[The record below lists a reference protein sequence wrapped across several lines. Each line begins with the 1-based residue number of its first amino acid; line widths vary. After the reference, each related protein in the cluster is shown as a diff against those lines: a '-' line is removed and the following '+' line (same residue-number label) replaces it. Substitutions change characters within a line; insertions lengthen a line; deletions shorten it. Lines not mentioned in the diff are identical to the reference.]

1 MLLFTIVCFV
11 ESPKFLY
18 NKKRYAEAKK
28 SLSWVAYYNG
38 VSSYDTNFVFDQ
50 EQEERG
56 GAVDVEV
63 LTTTLDENETTHEM
77 SPQELEMNRN
87 YFRNMIVMTI
97 FWSAASFST
106 FLLNFMNKYLEGSI
120 FQNNYAEGF
129 AGVISVAIG
138 S

>member
-38 VSSYDTNFVFDQ
+38 VSTYDTNFVFDQ

-56 GAVDVEV
+56 ADVEQ
-63 LTTTLDENETTHEM
+63 TTTLDENEMAAHEM
-77 SPQELEMNRN
+77 SP
-87 YFRNMIVMTI
+87 
-97 FWSAASFST
+97 
-106 FLLNFMNKYLEGSI
+106 
-120 FQNNYAEGF
+120 
-129 AGVISVAIG
+129 
-138 S
+138 